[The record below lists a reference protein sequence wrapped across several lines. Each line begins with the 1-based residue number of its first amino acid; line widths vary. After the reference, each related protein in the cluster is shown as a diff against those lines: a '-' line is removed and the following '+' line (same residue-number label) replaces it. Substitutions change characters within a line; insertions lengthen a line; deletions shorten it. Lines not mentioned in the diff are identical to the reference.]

1 MSRVKE
7 NKELLDILGKQA
19 SLMDDL
25 NIDATDSYNIGNILV
40 ILGDISKSLAVIADK
55 LSEESNDG

>member
-19 SLMDDL
+19 ALL
-25 NIDATDSYNIGNILV
+25 NGLDINATDSYNIGNIFIVLC
-40 ILGDISKSLAVIADK
+40 DISKSVAVIADNM
-55 LSEESNDG
+55 SEKNNNS